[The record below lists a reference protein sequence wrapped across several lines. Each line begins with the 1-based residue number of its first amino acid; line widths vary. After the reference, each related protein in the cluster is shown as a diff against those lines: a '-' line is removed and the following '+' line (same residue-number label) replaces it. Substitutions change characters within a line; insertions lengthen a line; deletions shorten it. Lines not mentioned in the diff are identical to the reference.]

1 MRRIVAA
8 SLLLVSAALPAPA
21 LAAPPVNDQ
30 RAAAQPL
37 ALPAGVSGTT
47 RDSTLEL
54 DEPSSCEALRGSV
67 WYSIR
72 PAAGRRIVARLAAS
86 GDLDAVVDV
95 FQRTRSQLTP
105 VECDVGNQRGQ
116 AEVSFRSPAKEPASY
131 LVRVGQRANSVPGSF
146 RLDVFVPQ
154 PPPRPPGPQLPAR
167 GVTRTVNDTTNASDA
182 FSTVMRAGITY
193 RIHRAQARGCTKL
206 ELFAPGTSDFEDD
219 APVRTAGCGGY
230 FLFTPAAGEG
240 GRYSLVVNAQQRQA
254 QRAALPPPGGAAR
267 VRTTPRRAC
276 RSANYQRARGSL
288 RGSGVDVMD
297 LYRFSLAERSQLRLN
312 VSGGFR
318 VQLLRDNGARL
329 GSATMASSS
338 ARCPRAATSWRCGR

>member
-105 VECDVGNQRGQ
+105 VECDVGNKRGQ

-146 RLDVFVPQ
+146 RLDVFVPAAAASPARAAASRPRRDPHGERHHQ
-154 PPPRPPGPQLPAR
+154 RQRRVLDRDARRHHVPDPPRAGARLHEARSSSPPARATSRTMRRSGRRAAAATSSSPPRPAR
-167 GVTRTVNDTTNASDA
+167 
-182 FSTVMRAGITY
+182 
-193 RIHRAQARGCTKL
+193 
-206 ELFAPGTSDFEDD
+206 
-219 APVRTAGCGGY
+219 
-230 FLFTPAAGEG
+230 AAGTRSSSTRSS
-240 GRYSLVVNAQQRQA
+240 GRRND
-254 QRAALPPPGGAAR
+254 AALPPPGGAAR
-267 VRTTPRRAC
+267 ARTTPRRAC

-288 RGSGVDVMD
+288 RGSGVDVVD
-297 LYRFSLAERSQLRLN
+297 LYRFSLADAE
-312 VSGGFR
+312 
-318 VQLLRDNGARL
+318 
-329 GSATMASSS
+329 
-338 ARCPRAATSWRCGR
+338 PAAA